1 MGMENWIER
10 LKINIKSILVIATMN
25 IIKKKENSIGAKY

>member
-25 IIKKKENSIGAKY
+25 IIKKKENSIDAKY